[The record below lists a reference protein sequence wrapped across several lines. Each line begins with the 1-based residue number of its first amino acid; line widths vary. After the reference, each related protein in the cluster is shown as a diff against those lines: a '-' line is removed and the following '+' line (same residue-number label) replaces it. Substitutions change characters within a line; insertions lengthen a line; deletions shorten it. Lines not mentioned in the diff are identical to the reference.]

1 MKPLSRRPLRAP
13 RRAAFTII
21 EVLVAMAILLI
32 GMTSILGLLSFG
44 AAMTRNAMLK
54 SAGSTAIDAL
64 TADLEESAFPL
75 TRDEKTGEW
84 VVGEPIAIVDRPLP
98 DHPGIT
104 YSARA
109 VGDTSDKSTRGGP
122 LRWKF
127 EIEMRWTTAGQ
138 ARSRKFTTLLL
149 RQVPFGERLR
159 RELIQ
164 GDPPPSSSQPTKQ
177 P

>member
-1 MKPLSRRPLRAP
+1 MKLPTRIAP

-21 EVLVAMAILLI
+21 EVIVAMAILLI

-44 AAMTRNAMLK
+44 AAMTRNALLK
-54 SAGSTAIDAL
+54 STGSTAIDAL
-64 TADLEESAFPL
+64 SADLEESAFPL
-75 TRDEKTGEW
+75 KQDEKSGEW
-84 VVGEPIAIVDRPLP
+84 IVGEPSAIVDRAVP

-109 VGDTSDKSTRGGP
+109 TPDTSDKTTRGGA

-164 GDPPPSSSQPTKQ
+164 GEPPPSAAQPTKL